1 MYYFILIAAGLLH
14 AQAFAPGVIPTILL
28 PYVQLLSLAVLF
40 FGIMRASSNKQ
51 AIAFTFVFGLANFC
65 SGIYWLYISM
75 NTYGH
80 MLWALAATA
89 VFLLSFYLCLYPAL
103 AAYLYRLLDQRP
115 RFFSA
120 FIFAASWA
128 LGEWLR
134 ATVFTGFPWLNIS
147 YAHVDG
153 PLSAWAPI
161 VGAYGVA
168 FIAALLAAFI
178 ALTVHHWRLKKQA
191 ALYLLSAITITL
203 ISTLLKPIHW
213 SKPVN
218 EPISI
223 RLIQGNI
230 DQAKKFNPELM
241 FASMWENFELAL
253 LPASDPQ
260 HPPRIVIF
268 PETIIPSFQNRMD
281 PQFWQSVINMAA
293 AQGADFFI
301 GTPYFAEQQE
311 QAYFANSILAIN
323 GNSQVEDLYNSSQ
336 AIKRYDKQHLV
347 PFGEFIPF
355 GFRWFVEAMS
365 IPLGDFNRGAA
376 RQGNFKVEQHI
387 LAPNICYEDIFGNE
401 LLPALFPHQGDPG
414 ASILFNISN
423 LAWFGNTYAL
433 GQHLQM
439 ARMRAQETARPM
451 LRATNTGA
459 TAAIDQHGTVVSSLP
474 NAVPGILDVLVQG
487 TEGFTP
493 YARSGNLP
501 ILLFIG
507 LILLLSLR
515 RKLFNRF
522 SVATSQQR

>member
-1 MYYFILIAAGLLH
+1 MFYLLLVAAGLLH
-14 AQAFAPGVIPTILL
+14 AQSFAAGVIPAVFL
-28 PYVQLLSLAVLF
+28 PYAQLFSLAVLF
-40 FGIMRASSNKQ
+40 FGIMRAASRKQ
-51 AIAFTFVFGLANFC
+51 AIAFTFIFGLANFC

-75 NTYGH
+75 HTYGH
-80 MLWALAATA
+80 MIGALAATA

-120 FIFAASWA
+120 FILAATWA

-134 ATVFTGFPWLNIS
+134 ATVFTGFPWLNIA

-161 VGAYGVA
+161 IGAYGVA
-168 FIAALLAAFI
+168 YIVALLSALI
-178 ALTVHHWRLKKQA
+178 ALTLHHWRLKKQA
-191 ALYLLSAITITL
+191 ALYLLCTIG
-203 ISTLLKPIHW
+203 IFVASSLLKPINW
-213 SKPVN
+213 SQPIN

-230 DQAKKFNPELM
+230 DQATKFNPQEM

-253 LPASDPQ
+253 LPPSDEQ

-293 AQGADFFI
+293 AQGAEFFI
-301 GTPYFAEQQE
+301 GAPYFAEHNGQP
-311 QAYFANSILAIN
+311 YFANSILAIN
-323 GNSQVEDLYNSSQ
+323 GNTQVDDLYNASQ

-365 IPLGDFNRGAA
+365 VPLGDFNRGAT
-376 RQGNFKVEQHI
+376 RQQNFIVEQHV

-401 LLPALFPHQGDPG
+401 LLPALFPHEGDPG
-414 ASILFNISN
+414 ASILFNVSN

-459 TAAIDQHGTVVSSLP
+459 TAAIDQYGNVVSSLP

-487 TEGFTP
+487 TEGYTP
-493 YARSGNLP
+493 YARAGNTP
-501 ILLFIG
+501 ILLLIG

-515 RKLFNRF
+515 RKLFSRH
-522 SVATSQQR
+522 SVVIQQQK